1 MKKKYTAQI
10 SVALVCC
17 ILGFMLAYQFRILN
31 KQSNIQNTTQSN
43 TDLTVQI
50 EQLNKQK
57 DELQKNIN
65 DLQAKIKVYEDSAA
79 NKTEDSQ
86 ALLKELE
93 NSRMLAGVTD
103 VQGQGVVLYLNPNTT
118 GLGTDLTS
126 DRITDKHLVY
136 VVNEL
141 LAAGA
146 EAISINDIRLTPRS
160 GIRSAGN
167 YILVNEERISPL
179 ERITI
184 KAIGD
189 KSLLAGAL
197 AFPGVLSDF
206 NSVATYKYE
215 KQDNII
221 ISKNKYTKSMKFD
234 FAKPVKQ

>member
-1 MKKKYTAQI
+1 MKKYTSQI

-17 ILGFMLAYQFRILN
+17 ILGFMIAYQFRILN
-31 KQSNIQNTTQSN
+31 KQSNIQNAAQSS
-43 TDLTVQI
+43 TDLTVEI
-50 EQLNKQK
+50 EQLRKNK

-79 NKTEDSQ
+79 NKTDDTQ
-86 ALLKELE
+86 TLLKDLE

-103 VQGQGVVLYLNPNTT
+103 VQGQGVILYLNPNTT
-118 GLGTDLTS
+118 GLGADLTS

-146 EAISINDIRLTPRS
+146 EAISINDIRLTPRT
-160 GIRSAGN
+160 GIRNAGN

-179 ERITI
+179 DRITI

-189 KSLLAGAL
+189 KDLLMGAL

-206 NSVATYKYE
+206 NAVATYKYE
-215 KQDNII
+215 KSDNII
-221 ISKNKYTKSMKFD
+221 ISKNKYNKSMKFD